1 MYALSTIMFLT
12 VLILLFLVNMTPDDP
27 KVKKAAVH
35 APAGKFRKFSRFFF
49 HRFAPAAIMLVIVIG
64 GFVYGSSSGNM
75 SGEKVIVYNWGDY
88 IDPEIITM
96 FEDETGIDVVYEEYE
111 TNEIMY
117 PKVQSG
123 AIAYDVVCPSDYMV
137 QRMIENDLLAEINY
151 ENVPNLKYIDDIYM
165 EMSKQYDPE
174 NKYSVPYLLGNG
186 NGILL

>member
-1 MYALSTIMFLT
+1 MRLPENSANSADFSFIVSLLPQSCLSSL
-12 VLILLFLVNMTPDDP
+12 
-27 KVKKAAVH
+27 
-35 APAGKFRKFSRFFF
+35 
-49 HRFAPAAIMLVIVIG
+49 
-64 GFVYGSSSGNM
+64 

-151 ENVPNLKYIDDIYM
+151 ENVPNLKCQNNMTRKTNTPFRIFGERSEYFITR
-165 EMSKQYDPE
+165 KWWT
-174 NKYSVPYLLGNG
+174 NL
-186 NGILL
+186 

>member
-1 MYALSTIMFLT
+1 
-12 VLILLFLVNMTPDDP
+12 MTPDDP
-27 KVKKAAVH
+27 KVKKLPFMRLPENSAIQQI
-35 APAGKFRKFSRFFF
+35 FF

-64 GFVYGSSSGNM
+64 GFVYGSSSKYVRR
-75 SGEKVIVYNWGDY
+75 KVIVYNWGDY

-137 QRMIENDLLAEINY
+137 QE
-151 ENVPNLKYIDDIYM
+151 
-165 EMSKQYDPE
+165 
-174 NKYSVPYLLGNG
+174 
-186 NGILL
+186 